1 MKKILK
7 IIGGILLIIIILLIV
22 LFVYLSKRPA
32 VLEAYNNKIE
42 TGGEIE
48 TRYLSEGKYE
58 NIERMELD
66 AFENYKKYIMYYPKK
81 MGESSKKFPAV
92 IFSNGTGVKVSKYE
106 AQLKRLATWG
116 FIVIGTEEE
125 YSWNGFSSEM
135 CLRLMIKLNNN
146 EQILDWDTNPFY
158 NSIDLDNI
166 GVIGHSQGGVG
177 VINAATE
184 NKNGYKIK
192 TIVALSPT
200 NMELAHNLEWDYN
213 PSLIQV
219 PTLLISGTGDIDE
232 KTVVSNS
239 QLLDIYN
246 SIPGDILKV
255 KMRRANVDHGETIS
269 IADGYVTSWFM
280 WHLQG
285 DEEAKK
291 AFVGDNAEI
300 LNNEFYQ
307 DIDKNF

>member
-7 IIGGILLIIIILLIV
+7 IIGAILLIIIILLIV
-22 LFVYLSKRPA
+22 LFLYLSKRP
-32 VLEAYNNKIE
+32 VVFEGYNNKIE

-48 TRYLSEGKYE
+48 TRYLSQGKYE

-66 AFENYKKYIMYYPKK
+66 AFGNYKKYIMYYPKDIE
-81 MGESSKKFPAV
+81 ESSKKIPVV

-106 AQLKRLATWG
+106 AQLKHLATWG

-213 PSLIQV
+213 PHLIQV
-219 PTLLISGTGDIDE
+219 PTLLISGTGDVDE
-232 KTVVSNS
+232 KTVISNS

-246 SIPGDILKV
+246 SIPDDIFKV
-255 KMRRANVDHGETIS
+255 KMRRANADHGETVS
-269 IADGYVTSWFM
+269 IADGYVTSWLM

-291 AFVGDNAEI
+291 AFIGDNAEI
-300 LNNEFYQ
+300 LNNKLYQ